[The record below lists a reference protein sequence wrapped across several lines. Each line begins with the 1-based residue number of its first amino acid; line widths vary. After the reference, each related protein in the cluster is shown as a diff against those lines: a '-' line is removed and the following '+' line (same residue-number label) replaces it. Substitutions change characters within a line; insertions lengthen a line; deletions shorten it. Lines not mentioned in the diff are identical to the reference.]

1 MENEKKIDPEFSE
14 KNWYAGFCNEKEIE
28 RILNPKSS
36 WDYLLKK
43 RADIISNHSRYTRVF
58 FALSSSKEEICL
70 EKCFSNDHYE
80 EYINLLSKNNSAKIQ
95 NVAFGDMFSNDFNGY
110 TTFNRETGVIV
121 YLNESLRFFN
131 NFINLSLLDHIL
143 LPEYIRINALRIAI
157 RIALKTETM
166 DFLLDPRGTIPKDIF
181 YIMKQTTQDE
191 LQYVA
196 GHEFAHYLCGHLDDA
211 KTESKVF
218 FSLDSRNYV
227 DKIYNLSQKQEF
239 EADEYSIKNVTGKVN
254 RQRLIRAALIWF
266 SSLELVEYV
275 YDIVAPGTLSYTHPS
290 AKERYENI
298 LNKFYI
304 NRSIKKELAGI
315 RQKVE
320 DFKCFL
326 AEDISFNF
334 DFYEV
339 YGSAYLDEPNT
350 KWRGRELIDRIDY

>member
-1 MENEKKIDPEFSE
+1 M
-14 KNWYAGFCNEKEIE
+14 C
-28 RILNPKSS
+28 R
-36 WDYLLKK
+36 
-43 RADIISNHSRYTRVF
+43 
-58 FALSSSKEEICL
+58 
-70 EKCFSNDHYE
+70 
-80 EYINLLSKNNSAKIQ
+80 
-95 NVAFGDMFSNDFNGY
+95 M
-110 TTFNRETGVIV
+110 
-121 YLNESLRFFN
+121 
-131 NFINLSLLDHIL
+131 
-143 LPEYIRINALRIAI
+143 INALRIAI
-157 RIALKTETM
+157 RIALKTEAM

-191 LQYVA
+191 LQYVV

-211 KTESKVF
+211 KIESKVF

-239 EADEYSIKNVTGKVN
+239 EADEYSIKNVTSKVN

-266 SSLELVEYV
+266 SSLELVEYI
-275 YDIVAPGTLSYTHPS
+275 YDIVAPGTSSYTHPS

-298 LNKFYI
+298 LNKFYV

-315 RQKVE
+315 RQKIE
-320 DFKCFL
+320 DYKCFL
-326 AEDISFNF
+326 TEDISCNF